1 MKIGAG
7 DFADSNF
14 CAEPG
19 ETEFLLDCG
28 HKGNGACLLQ
38 ANQECHL
45 ARNERSPEIGTLSA
59 AIIGNYEPVAGQ
71 SFGPL
76 LLKPK
81 KTPWHHSGRYGAAK
95 CPPLSAP
102 LGDQGGFFLQIVLYS
117 TLCNNHGQQIV
128 TPVWYFFSLIINLI
142 LKMPCSPFLLTWI
155 FTSRSSFSRKAPEH
169 IARWITAAV
178 LMK

>member
-1 MKIGAG
+1 M
-7 DFADSNF
+7 
-14 CAEPG
+14 
-19 ETEFLLDCG
+19 
-28 HKGNGACLLQ
+28 LQ
-38 ANQECHL
+38 ANQEYKL
-45 ARNERSPEIGTLSA
+45 ARNERNPQIGTLSA
-59 AIIGNYEPVAGQ
+59 AIAAIIGKYEPVADQ
-71 SFGPL
+71 SFGPRL
-76 LLKPK
+76 AEIK
-81 KTPWHHSGRYGAAK
+81 KNTLAPFGSRWAAK
-95 CPPLSAP
+95 LPPLSTTF
-102 LGDQGGFFLQIVLYS
+102 GDQGGLLLQIVLYG